1 MVKSENEGDDLL
13 SDSGANENPN
23 ERIHTEGIQA
33 EGNQAEGI
41 YAEGIQAEGIH
52 AEGIHAEGIHAE
64 GIYAPTGCSRS
75 TRCIA
80 AIKEEVK
87 SENKG
92 DALISYSGANENP
105 SSARVDVRSGQNRYH
120 FLLR

>member
-1 MVKSENEGDDLL
+1 MLG
-13 SDSGANENPN
+13 
-23 ERIHTEGIQA
+23 IHAEGIH
-33 EGNQAEGI
+33 AEGI
-41 YAEGIQAEGIH
+41 YAEGIH
-52 AEGIHAEGIHAE
+52 AEGIHAEE
-64 GIYAPTGCSRS
+64 IYAPTGCSRS

-87 SENKG
+87 SENEG